1 MATSS
6 VGYDGRLLQTYL
18 ILIGYL
24 QRANENSKICA
35 SVLGEYKAKLKAAP
49 RRRNQVDKLI
59 YPSIKPI
66 LDEYLEDIKDKDF
79 AFLAKTEMTILGTNV
94 SKLLSNFWG
103 AGLGDEL
110 EDKVVAELLALFYEI
125 MSPEDQK
132 EVLEAHAIIKHEPQT
147 IPSEQIPNTGNMNL
161 NGLVDKIMRK
171 HRDKINKAEGDPSMM
186 NEVIQSVIQD
196 SSGDLV
202 KMISSAVG
210 KQ

>member
-6 VGYDGRLLQTYL
+6 VGYNGRLLQTYL

-24 QRANENSKICA
+24 QRAEENSKVCS

-66 LDEYLEDIKDKDF
+66 LDLHVEDIKDKDF
-79 AFLAKTEMTILGTNV
+79 SFLTKTNLTILDTDV
-94 SKLLSNFWG
+94 SSLLSKFWG

-125 MSPEDQK
+125 MTPEDQK
-132 EVLEAHAIIKHEPQT
+132 EVLEAHAVVKHEPQT

-161 NGLVDKIMRK
+161 SGLVDKIMRK
-171 HRDKINKAEGDPSMM
+171 HKDKINKAEGNPSMM

-202 KMISSAVG
+202 SMISSAVG

>member
-1 MATSS
+1 M
-6 VGYDGRLLQTYL
+6 
-18 ILIGYL
+18 
-24 QRANENSKICA
+24 
-35 SVLGEYKAKLKAAP
+35 LGEYKAKLKAAP

-66 LDEYLEDIKDKDF
+66 LDLHVEDIKDKDF
-79 AFLAKTEMTILGTNV
+79 SFLTKTNLTILDTDV
-94 SKLLSNFWG
+94 SSLLSKFWG

-125 MSPEDQK
+125 MTPEDQK
-132 EVLEAHAIIKHEPQT
+132 EVLEAHAVVKHEPQT

-161 NGLVDKIMRK
+161 SGLVDKIMRK
-171 HRDKINKAEGDPSMM
+171 HKDKINKAEGNPSMM

-202 KMISSAVG
+202 SMISSAVG

>member
-6 VGYDGRLLQTYL
+6 VGYGGRLLQTYL

-24 QRANENSKICA
+24 QRAEENSKVCS
-35 SVLGEYKAKLKAAP
+35 SVLAEYKAKLKSSL

-59 YPSIKPI
+59 YPSIKLI
-66 LDEYLEDIKDKDF
+66 LDEHLEDIKEKDF
-79 AFLAKTEMTILGTNV
+79 GFLNKTNMTILDTDV
-94 SKLLSNFWG
+94 SNLLSEFWS

-110 EDKVVAELLALFYEI
+110 EDKVVAELLALFYEL
-125 MSPEDQK
+125 MTPEDQK
-132 EVLEAHAIIKHEPQT
+132 EVLEAHAITKHEPQT
-147 IPSEQIPNTGNMNL
+147 IPSEQIPSPGNMNL
-161 NGLVDKIMRK
+161 NGLVDKIMKK

-186 NEVIQSVIQD
+186 NDVIQSVIQD